1 MSKKDVEPKAKEP
14 YVIHQ
19 LTLAEISRELKV
31 STRTLQNWK
40 AAGEWDLERT
50 RLGTSESYCHHSLF
64 DIVEIKTRRI
74 KQDELNGVPVSSQRV
89 ADLERFISAAEKCR
103 EYESKAPKKEK
114 SETSPEE
121 RQKIAIKKAKEMFGL
136 CPKS

>member
-1 MSKKDVEPKAKEP
+1 MSKKDVEPKAKEL

-64 DIVEIKTRRI
+64 RHRRN
-74 KQDELNGVPVSSQRV
+74 QDQENQAGRTQRSSRFQPARCRPGTLHQCSRKVP
-89 ADLERFISAAEKCR
+89 
-103 EYESKAPKKEK
+103 
-114 SETSPEE
+114 
-121 RQKIAIKKAKEMFGL
+121 
-136 CPKS
+136 